1 MLASDGAAAL
11 QLEMS
16 APPRSHYRSQTQEI
30 RGQKT
35 LMQILVDADACP
47 VVIRDILYRAAQKR
61 ALTLT
66 LFANQSF
73 QVPASPLISLYQ
85 VAQGPDMADHEIA
98 ARVVEGD
105 LVITADI
112 PLANEVLEKGALVIT
127 PRGERHTKNN
137 IRQRLQMRDFME
149 TMRASGEHT
158 GGPPPLNQT
167 DRKAF
172 ADQLDRV
179 LTRAIRGR

>member
-1 MLASDGAAAL
+1 M
-11 QLEMS
+11 
-16 APPRSHYRSQTQEI
+16 
-30 RGQKT
+30 K
-35 LMQILVDADACP
+35 ILVDADACP
-47 VVIRDILYRAAQKR
+47 VVIREILYRAAQKR
-61 ALTLT
+61 EITLT

-85 VAQGPDMADHEIA
+85 VAKGPDMADHEIA
-98 ARVVEGD
+98 ARVEAGD

-112 PLANEVLEKGALVIT
+112 PLASEVLEKGARVVT
-127 PRGERHTKNN
+127 PRGERYTENN

-158 GGPPPLNQT
+158 GGPPPLTHT

-172 ADQLDRV
+172 ADQLDRL
-179 LTRAIRGR
+179 LTQASKSA

>member
-1 MLASDGAAAL
+1 
-11 QLEMS
+11 
-16 APPRSHYRSQTQEI
+16 
-30 RGQKT
+30 
-35 LMQILVDADACP
+35 MQMLVDADACP
-47 VVIRDILYRAAQKR
+47 VVIREILYRAAQKR
-61 ALTLT
+61 QLKLT

-98 ARVVEGD
+98 GRVEAGD
-105 LVITADI
+105 LVVTADI
-112 PLANEVLEKGALVIT
+112 PLASEVLEKGALVMT
-127 PRGERHTKNN
+127 PRGERYTENN
-137 IRQRLQMRDFME
+137 LKQRLPMRDLME
-149 TMRASGEHT
+149 TMRAAGQQT

-179 LTRAIRGR
+179 LTRASRQR

>member
-1 MLASDGAAAL
+1 M
-11 QLEMS
+11 
-16 APPRSHYRSQTQEI
+16 H
-30 RGQKT
+30 
-35 LMQILVDADACP
+35 ILVDADACP
-47 VVIRDILYRAAQKR
+47 VVIRDILHRAAQKR
-61 ALTLT
+61 GIKLT

-73 QVPASPLISLYQ
+73 QIPASPLISLYQ
-85 VAQGPDMADHEIA
+85 VAKGPDMADHEIA
-98 ARVVEGD
+98 ARVEEGD

-112 PLANEVLEKGALVIT
+112 PLASEVLEKGALVVT
-127 PRGERHTKNN
+127 PRGERYTENN

-172 ADQLDRV
+172 ADQLDR
-179 LTRAIRGR
+179 LLSRALKQG

>member
-1 MLASDGAAAL
+1 MN
-11 QLEMS
+11 
-16 APPRSHYRSQTQEI
+16 
-30 RGQKT
+30 
-35 LMQILVDADACP
+35 ILVDADACP

-61 ALTLT
+61 ALSMLT

-73 QVPASPLISLYQ
+73 QVPAVDRCITLYQ
-85 VAQGPDMADHEIA
+85 VAQGPDVADHEICRA
-98 ARVVEGD
+98 GGSVDD

-112 PLANEVLEKGALVIT
+112 PLASTRCSNKALLVIT
-127 PRGERHTKNN
+127 PRGERYTAEYD

-149 TMRASGEHT
+149 TMRAAGQHT

-179 LTRAIRGR
+179 LTRATSGR